1 MGGGRGASSIA
12 KGGRHPQN
20 GSLGGRDGGE
30 LVEAGRGLTV
40 DAICVARISYDY
52 NGRIQLSELL
62 DLLGK

>member
-1 MGGGRGASSIA
+1 MGEGLGASSI
-12 KGGRHPQN
+12 GRHPQN

-30 LVEAGRGLTV
+30 LVESGRGLTV
-40 DAICVARISYDY
+40 DAICVARISNDY